1 MIRRAHTA
9 TRRRRRVSSPEPWIT
24 AIENGTDEGLFGP
37 GSAVWA
43 VNGAIPTTVAGIAAL
58 LIQTLHPGAMA
69 GVHDHSRFREDA
81 MGRLN
86 GTIRWVASTTFGDTE
101 LARASANAVQRFH
114 GGIVGD
120 YTDSSGSRRAYSAND
135 PELARWVHNAFTEA
149 FLGAHRIWGR
159 PIPGGPDR
167 YVREWAKS
175 GELMGVE
182 NPPTSRRE
190 LADQQAAFLPELRS
204 DERVAAAVQFIR
216 RPSVS
221 PEIRRIY
228 PILFAGAVAS
238 LPERYRRLLG
248 LRRPWWPAVTATR
261 VLLWGMTLVL
271 GPTSPSECAAMER
284 HARLAGGPR
293 DSGGGSAP
301 EYTGPQPTGETMPPA
316 SVEVP
321 VERYPQNGHSRPEVR
336 LSGRLDPQYA

>member
-1 MIRRAHTA
+1 VVRWWHAA
-9 TRRRRRVSSPEPWIT
+9 SRRRRAPAPPAAWIP
-24 AIENGTDEGLFGP
+24 AILNGTDDGLFGP

-43 VNGAIPTTVAGIAAL
+43 VNGAIPTTVAGIRAL

-69 GVHDHSRFREDA
+69 GVHDHSRFQDDA

-86 GTIRWVASTTFGDTE
+86 GTIRWVATTTFGDTE
-101 LARASANAVQRFH
+101 LARAGSQAVQRVH
-114 GGIVGD
+114 RGIVGD
-120 YTDSSGSRRAYSAND
+120 YTDSAGGRRGYSAND
-135 PELARWVHNAFTEA
+135 PDLARWVHNAFTEA
-149 FLGAHRIWGR
+149 FLGAHQIWGGR
-159 PIPGGPDR
+159 IPGGPDR
-167 YVREWAKS
+167 YVREWARA

-190 LADQQAAFLPELRS
+190 LTEQLDAFLPELRA

-221 PEIRRIY
+221 PAIRRIY

-271 GPTSPSECAAMER
+271 GRTSPSERAAMQR
-284 HARLAGGPR
+284 HARLVAGAP
-293 DSGGGSAP
+293 GGRES
-301 EYTGPQPTGETMPPA
+301 YT
-316 SVEVP
+316 
-321 VERYPQNGHSRPEVR
+321 
-336 LSGRLDPQYA
+336 SGRE

>member
-1 MIRRAHTA
+1 MVRLSLSRARHQPPA
-9 TRRRRRVSSPEPWIT
+9 PPAPWI
-24 AIENGTDEGLFGP
+24 AEIENGTDDGLFGP

-86 GTIRWVASTTFGDTE
+86 GTIRWVATTTFGDTNT
-101 LARASANAVQRFH
+101 ARASAQAVQRFH
-114 GGIVGD
+114 GKIVGD
-120 YTDSSGSRRAYSAND
+120 YTDSGGGQREYSAND
-135 PELARWVHNAFTEA
+135 PDLARWVHNAFTEA
-149 FLGAHRIWGR
+149 FLGAHLLWGGT
-159 PIPGGPDR
+159 IPGGPDQ
-167 YVREWAKS
+167 YVREWARA

-182 NPPTSRRE
+182 HSPTSRGE
-190 LADQQAAFLPELRS
+190 LAEQQRSFWPELRV
-204 DERVAAAVQFIR
+204 DERVTAAVQFIR

-228 PILFAGAVAS
+228 PILYAGAVAS

-261 VLLWGMTLVL
+261 ILLWGMSRVL
-271 GPTSPSECAAMER
+271 GPTSPSERAALLR
-284 HARLAGGPR
+284 HERLAHDASR
-293 DSGGGSAP
+293 RL
-301 EYTGPQPTGETMPPA
+301 PTQ
-316 SVEVP
+316 EV
-321 VERYPQNGHSRPEVR
+321 
-336 LSGRLDPQYA
+336 

>member
-1 MIRRAHTA
+1 MVRPAHTIAVRPARTIARRRA
-9 TRRRRRVSSPEPWIT
+9 RVSSPEPWIFD
-24 AIENGTDEGLFGP
+24 IEKGTDDGLFGP

-86 GTIRWVASTTFGDTE
+86 GTIRWVASTTFGDRNM
-101 LARASANAVQRFH
+101 ARASAQAVQRFH
-114 GGIVGD
+114 NGIVGD
-120 YTDSSGSRRAYSAND
+120 YTDSSGGQRGYSAND
-135 PELARWVHNAFTEA
+135 PDLARWVHNAFTEA
-149 FLGAHRIWGR
+149 FLGAHRIWGG

-167 YVREWAKS
+167 YVREWARS
-175 GELMGVE
+175 GELMGVD
-182 NPPTSRRE
+182 NPPASMSE
-190 LADQQAAFLPELRS
+190 LTAQQAAFIPQLRA
-204 DERVAAAVQFIR
+204 DARVAAAVSFIR

-221 PEIRRIY
+221 PAIRRIY

-248 LRRPWWPAVTATR
+248 LRRPGWPVVTATR

-271 GPTSPSECAAMER
+271 GRTSPSERAAMRR
-284 HARLAGGPR
+284 HARLAPNG
-293 DSGGGSAP
+293 
-301 EYTGPQPTGETMPPA
+301 TGPIQVHDA
-316 SVEVP
+316 
-321 VERYPQNGHSRPEVR
+321 
-336 LSGRLDPQYA
+336 